1 MKDQQAREDIQNL
14 FSQITQIYRII
25 NEVEEKLNSK
35 IEAVYTHNC
44 ITDLRKENAELKE
57 KLNAKNK

>member
-1 MKDQQAREDIQNL
+1 MKDQQAREEIQDIK
-14 FSQITQIYRII
+14 SQLLYLHTTIQA
-25 NEVEEKLNSK
+25 VEERLNSK
-35 IEAVYTHNC
+35 IQEVYQNNR